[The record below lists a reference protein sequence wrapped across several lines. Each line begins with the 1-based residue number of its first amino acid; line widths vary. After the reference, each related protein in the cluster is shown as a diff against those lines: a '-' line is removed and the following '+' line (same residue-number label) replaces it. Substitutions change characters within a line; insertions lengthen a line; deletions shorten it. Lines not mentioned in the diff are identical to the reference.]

1 MRSGSDTASD
11 VACDVYAGACC
22 AEPLRNLVAADSLN
36 VALFAFLILQ
46 FCCDTS
52 VHLTLV
58 SAALPAAKT
67 RVKYREKL
75 FF

>member
-1 MRSGSDTASD
+1 MKIPA
-11 VACDVYAGACC
+11 
-22 AEPLRNLVAADSLN
+22 AADSVSPLPCYPSARSLLLYCVVTAAVN
-36 VALFAFLILQ
+36 ILSKAYIS
-46 FCCDTS
+46 DIS
-52 VHLTLV
+52 DDLTLV